1 MCPPILT
8 WPVMTAGL
16 EATLVSVDHNKD
28 PNPDATFGCGVGQG
42 ICGVAESEP
51 TEISRKQCF
60 YYVYIFR

>member
-1 MCPPILT
+1 
-8 WPVMTAGL
+8 MTAGL